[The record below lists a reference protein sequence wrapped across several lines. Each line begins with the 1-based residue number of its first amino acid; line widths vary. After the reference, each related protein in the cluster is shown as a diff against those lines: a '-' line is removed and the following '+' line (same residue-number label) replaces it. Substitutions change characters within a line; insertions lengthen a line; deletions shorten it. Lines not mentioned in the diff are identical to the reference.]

1 MGTKG
6 SYSGGGGAAGDQV
19 RDGLDDWLDSLP
31 GADDSPVDP
40 STDDSSQQGQ
50 PLPARPVSSSD
61 AERVL
66 PTVALFRSSRGG
78 ISSGGGQTSRA
89 SDLTRSAATSART
102 AGRGAAAAYAY
113 RTGDSQTLRELGLDY
128 EALQAN
134 PNIFDV
140 ANQIAQKVCEG
151 LPDGTIET
159 EEQLQVV
166 GNLAEWL
173 MEGDTAG
180 IDVSLGQ
187 IAEEAVALI
196 LSEAYL
202 VETASKLN
210 GTAMSGAQRAQFE
223 NDVRQACEELA
234 SQANLSPSGPSTVE
248 FTTAI
253 ENGLEYLRY
262 VYEES

>member
-1 MGTKG
+1 M
-6 SYSGGGGAAGDQV
+6 
-19 RDGLDDWLDSLP
+19 
-31 GADDSPVDP
+31 
-40 STDDSSQQGQ
+40 
-50 PLPARPVSSSD
+50 
-61 AERVL
+61 
-66 PTVALFRSSRGG
+66 
-78 ISSGGGQTSRA
+78 
-89 SDLTRSAATSART
+89 
-102 AGRGAAAAYAY
+102 
-113 RTGDSQTLRELGLDY
+113 
-128 EALQAN
+128 
-134 PNIFDV
+134 

-180 IDVSLGQ
+180 IGVSLGQ

-210 GTAMSGAQRAQFE
+210 GTAMSGVQRAQFE
-223 NDVRQACEELA
+223 NGVRHACEELA
-234 SQANLSPSGPSTVE
+234 SQANLSPSGPSTAE
-248 FTTAI
+248 FTSAI
-253 ENGLEYLRY
+253 ENGLEYLRH